1 VSPAPERAV
10 LSIGSNLGDRLG
22 HLQGALDQLAERGI
36 RVLGVSPVYQTAPVG
51 GVEQDD
57 FLNIIAI
64 VESDLSPVDLL
75 ARCQEVE
82 AVHDRVRD
90 IRWGPRTLDVDIVS
104 IDGIVMDD
112 PALTLPHPRA
122 HERAFVC
129 IPWLDIDPA
138 ARIGTDDVA
147 SLELETAGVQRRDD
161 LRLRRP
167 GGTR

>member
-1 VSPAPERAV
+1 MSPAPERAV

-112 PALTLPHPRA
+112 PALMLPHPRA

-147 SLELETAGVQRRDD
+147 SLELDTAGVQRRDD

-167 GGTR
+167 GGTP

>member
-1 VSPAPERAV
+1 MSPAPERAV

-112 PALTLPHPRA
+112 PALMLPHPRA

-129 IPWLDIDPA
+129 IPWLDIDSA

-147 SLELETAGVQRRDD
+147 SLELDTAGVQRRDD

-167 GGTR
+167 GGTP